1 MQGSLGC
8 WSQDALEHAEPSTA
22 TGASMTCNPFRRTM
36 AAPPREEKGRRL
48 SVDSSVRG
56 GNDEST
62 LLRFQS
68 LRATATASNVSP
80 GGWFRENRDA

>member
-1 MQGSLGC
+1 MAGLPGV
-8 WSQDALEHAEPSTA
+8 WSQDALEHAEPRTA
-22 TGASMTCNPFRRTM
+22 TGATMTCNPFRRTM

-56 GNDEST
+56 GNGEPT

-68 LRATATASNVSP
+68 LRAKATASNVSP
-80 GGWFRENRDA
+80 GGWFRENCDM